1 MDKYTAIDVLKEF
14 NEWRQGADT
23 KMLHPKIIT
32 KAINKAIEEM
42 EKQDK
47 KQCLTAKEIQALKDK
62 KNKIIK
68 SGKIVKKH
76 DNN

>member
-1 MDKYTAIDVLKEF
+1 MDKYTAIRILKEF

-32 KAINKAIEEM
+32 KAINRIIMEV

-47 KQCLTAKEIQALKDK
+47 KQCLTAKEVQALRDK
-62 KNKIIK
+62 KE
-68 SGKIVKKH
+68 KIVKSDKVVKK
-76 DNN
+76 

>member
-1 MDKYTAIDVLKEF
+1 MDKYTAIRILKEF

-32 KAINKAIEEM
+32 KAINRIIMEV

-47 KQCLTAKEIQALKDK
+47 KQCLTAKEVQALREK
-62 KNKIIK
+62 KE
-68 SGKIVKKH
+68 KIVKSDKVVKK
-76 DNN
+76 

>member
-1 MDKYTAIDVLKEF
+1 MDKYTAIRILKEF

-32 KAINKAIEEM
+32 KAINRIIMEV

-47 KQCLTAKEIQALKDK
+47 KQFLTAKEIQALRDK
-62 KNKIIK
+62 KE
-68 SGKIVKKH
+68 KIVKSDKVVKK
-76 DNN
+76 

>member
-1 MDKYTAIDVLKEF
+1 MDKYTAISILKEF

-32 KAINKAIEEM
+32 KAINRIIMEV

-47 KQCLTAKEIQALKDK
+47 KQCLTAKEVQALREK
-62 KNKIIK
+62 KE
-68 SGKIVKKH
+68 KIVKSDKVVKK
-76 DNN
+76 